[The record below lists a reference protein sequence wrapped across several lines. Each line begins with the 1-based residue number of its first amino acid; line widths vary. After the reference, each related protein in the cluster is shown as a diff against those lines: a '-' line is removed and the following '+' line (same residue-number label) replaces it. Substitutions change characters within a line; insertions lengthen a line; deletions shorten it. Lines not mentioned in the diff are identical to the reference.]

1 MDRARLFEEIQSQ
14 RHRLAEI
21 FDSTS
26 DGMMLVG
33 HDGQVIAANRR
44 AGELLGFEASN
55 PGGLGLTGIL
65 ARHFGTQAEFAA
77 QVDPITM
84 VLDGGTEGDGDLDLP
99 LAARTLHWV
108 ARPAA
113 APGVQAV
120 TLTFQ
125 DVTQE
130 REISRMKSDFVSFV
144 THQLRTP
151 LTGIKW
157 MLELAG
163 ETLRDGDEPAACVR
177 DAREAAER
185 LIQLVNE
192 LLDVSRL
199 ESGKVKIV
207 LVPVDLAA
215 LTHAVLTEL
224 AGLVKDRGH
233 RVAVH
238 AEEVGPVALDE
249 QLTRQ
254 VVLNFISNA
263 VKYTPPGG
271 SIDVRIAHHADGVAW
286 SVTDTGIGIPSEAQ
300 TRMFEK
306 FFRADNV
313 VTIETEGTGL
323 GLYLTKLIVERL
335 GGRVWCDSVE
345 GEGST
350 FGFTVPL

>member
-1 MDRARLFEEIQSQ
+1 
-14 RHRLAEI
+14 
-21 FDSTS
+21 
-26 DGMMLVG
+26 
-33 HDGQVIAANRR
+33 
-44 AGELLGFEASN
+44 
-55 PGGLGLTGIL
+55 
-65 ARHFGTQAEFAA
+65 
-77 QVDPITM
+77 
-84 VLDGGTEGDGDLDLP
+84 
-99 LAARTLHWV
+99 
-108 ARPAA
+108 
-113 APGVQAV
+113 
-120 TLTFQ
+120 
-125 DVTQE
+125 
-130 REISRMKSDFVSFV
+130 
-144 THQLRTP
+144 
-151 LTGIKW
+151 

-163 ETLRDGDEPAACVR
+163 ETLRDGDEPASCVR

-215 LTHAVLTEL
+215 LTHAVVTEL

-238 AEEVGPVALDE
+238 AGEVGPVALDE

-350 FGFTVPL
+350 FGFTVPR